1 MPPLPVRIKT
11 LQLGLQRAKF
21 HTTRSVFQSPTRI
34 DVEALLATPTW
45 SLESLLPPS
54 TPAAS
59 TPTISSKQLHHLLR
73 LSALPPPKDAAE
85 EAKMLSSLSSHLHFV
100 NEIRKVDASH
110 VTPLQSLRD
119 ETTSGVQEQEISLH
133 HLKDALAKEEVKG
146 KYYKRIRRNQE
157 AAEEGESAK
166 TWDVL
171 ATANNKIGRYFV
183 VNGGKDA

>member
-1 MPPLPVRIKT
+1 MPPLPMRIKT
-11 LQLGLQRAKF
+11 SHLGSQCAKF
-21 HTTRSVFQSPTRI
+21 HTTRRLLQSPTKI
-34 DVEALLATPTW
+34 DVEALLARPTW

-59 TPTISSKQLHHLLR
+59 TPIITSKQLHHLLR
-73 LSALPPPKDAAE
+73 LSALPPPRDADE
-85 EAKMLSSLSSHLHFV
+85 EAKMLSSLSKHLHFV

-119 ETTSGVQEQEISLH
+119 ETASGLKEQEISLDD
-133 HLKDALAKEEVKG
+133 LKIAFTKEQVRGE
-146 KYYKRIRRNQE
+146 YYKRIRRNQD

-171 ATANNKIGRYFV
+171 AAANNKVGRYFV